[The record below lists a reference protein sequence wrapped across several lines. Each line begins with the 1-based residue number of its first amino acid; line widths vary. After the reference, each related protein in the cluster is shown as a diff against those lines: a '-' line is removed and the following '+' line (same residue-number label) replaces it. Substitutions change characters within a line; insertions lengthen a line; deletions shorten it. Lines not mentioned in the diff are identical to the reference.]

1 MAWREGAAPA
11 SLAGAAG
18 ATRGPALWRRGCPA
32 QHGRVGLLL
41 LAGVATV
48 LGFALIL
55 LAGRGQRVSP
65 AASAG
70 PEEPAPA
77 DLGWLRAG
85 GAEALQRALR
95 ALFAEMGFTPEPGQ
109 EGGGAVEFQAS
120 DPTPIRGG
128 RIYVRGLLSAEGG
141 AVDAD
146 EVRTLLDAARAEAV
160 GKAVLV
166 TLGRFS
172 PEAREAARGQPVDL
186 LDGEQLAALLRRHLP
201 QAWATRVV

>member
-1 MAWREGAAPA
+1 M
-11 SLAGAAG
+11 
-18 ATRGPALWRRGCPA
+18 
-32 QHGRVGLLL
+32 GLLL

-70 PEEPAPA
+70 PEGPPPAG
-77 DLGWLRAG
+77 LGWLQAG
-85 GAEALQRALR
+85 GTEALQRALR
-95 ALFAEMGFTPEPGQ
+95 ALFAEMGFAPEAGQ
-109 EGGGAVEFQAS
+109 EGGGAVEFLAS

-141 AVDAD
+141 VDAD

-186 LDGEQLAALLRRHLP
+186 LDGEQLAVLLRRHLP
-201 QAWATRVV
+201 QAWATRQL